1 MPRPLSDRQ
10 RIEIAIPC
18 RLYFALGLRG
28 AFEPNPKAAP
38 EEGRREVQQATTRLK
53 TLLAQANDE
62 PLADLTPKDRGKIT
76 RRIERVTD
84 AAVHDWDGLCAL
96 RVAMALHFFLETLI
110 ERGILV
116 LWEGTPMGEA
126 VSMQHPMFERG
137 FEEPTLEH
145 AARKQARRLMER
157 YQAAGFYLDPVQPTA
172 LEVSVHA

>member
-1 MPRPLSDRQ
+1 MAGFSTTTFRAGVAPGCDLIGSRPAPGGCAPPATPPPNPLRPQ
-10 RIEIAIPC
+10 QNA
-18 RLYFALGLRG
+18 ARG
-28 AFEPNPKAAP
+28 A
-38 EEGRREVQQATTRLK
+38 
-53 TLLAQANDE
+53 
-62 PLADLTPKDRGKIT
+62 DLPPTPRGKIT
-76 RRIERVTD
+76 RRIERGTD
-84 AAVHDWDGLCAL
+84 AAVHDWDGLCAQ